1 MSDQKINVKI
11 EDIDIDNLNRM
22 ENRKKY
28 IVFILVEV

>member
-11 EDIDIDNLNRM
+11 EDIDIDNFNRM